1 MHNAH
6 NIFSMLADE
15 AIFTKMQRARKIID
29 SEKRSTYTN
38 YRNKANLIKL
48 KGLLQREYIYEREN
62 YSIDK
67 RIANLICDMGFAIHD
82 QDLDSKTH
90 ELEVGATKFH

>member
-1 MHNAH
+1 M
-6 NIFSMLADE
+6 
-15 AIFTKMQRARKIID
+15 
-29 SEKRSTYTN
+29 
-38 YRNKANLIKL
+38 
-48 KGLLQREYIYEREN
+48 LQREYKYEREN

-90 ELEVGATKFH
+90 ELEVGATKFHRLVKRTDKHMIVVLYEIRNRLFMDEVDHESSMDLAKRTRDSTCRGRSR